1 MIDFSSFSLTIIFVI
16 FFAAAVV
23 IALVGTRLTKVADLL
38 ADKTGLGE
46 ALVGAVMLG
55 AATSLSGIV
64 TSVTAAAGGSPELAI
79 SNALGGVAAQ
89 TAFLAVADMSYRNI
103 NLEHAAASVANL
115 MQGTL
120 LVTLLAVPLMALA
133 SPDINLFGIHP
144 ASIILIAAYL
154 FGIRLISQAENQP
167 TWDPYDTPE
176 TKEDD
181 PDESEEEAEQT
192 SLTRLWVSFLAL
204 SALLGVAGYVVAQ
217 TGVQIAAQTGISE
230 TIVGGFLTAIATSL
244 PELVTTIAAVRR
256 GALTLAVG
264 GVIGGNAF
272 DTLFVAFSDFA
283 YRDGSIYHAITDQQV
298 FIVALTILLTGI
310 LLLGLLRREKQG
322 IGNIGFESFLTL
334 ALYVGAFVLLY
345 VSS

>member
-1 MIDFSSFSLTIIFVI
+1 MIDFSSFSLTIIFII
-16 FFAAAVV
+16 FFAATLV
-23 IALVGTRLTKVADLL
+23 IALVGTRLTRVADLL

-64 TSVTAAAGGSPELAI
+64 TSVTAAADGSPELAI

-89 TAFLAVADMSYRNI
+89 TAFLALADMSYRNI

-133 SPDINLFGIHP
+133 SPDINFFGVHP
-144 ASIILIAAYL
+144 ASIVLIAAYL
-154 FGIRLISQAENQP
+154 FGIRLISQAEDQP

-192 SLTRLWVSFLAL
+192 SLTRLWVSFLIL
-204 SALLGVAGYVVAQ
+204 SALLGVAGFVVAR
-217 TGVQIAAQTGISE
+217 TGIQIAVQTGISA

>member
-1 MIDFSSFSLTIIFVI
+1 MIDFSSFSLTIIFAI

-154 FGIRLISQAENQP
+154 FGIRLISQAEDQP

-217 TGVQIAAQTGISE
+217 TGGTDCG
-230 TIVGGFLTAIATSL
+230 TNRDFCNHRRRLFDRYRHLTARTRYHDCRCPA
-244 PELVTTIAAVRR
+244 R
-256 GALTLAVG
+256 GADLG
-264 GVIGGNAF
+264 GRGRHRRQRF
-272 DTLFVAFSDFA
+272 R
-283 YRDGSIYHAITDQQV
+283 Y
-298 FIVALTILLTGI
+298 ALC
-310 LLLGLLRREKQG
+310 GLLRFR
-322 IGNIGFESFLTL
+322 LP
-334 ALYVGAFVLLY
+334 
-345 VSS
+345 

>member
-1 MIDFSSFSLTIIFVI
+1 
-16 FFAAAVV
+16 
-23 IALVGTRLTKVADLL
+23 
-38 ADKTGLGE
+38 
-46 ALVGAVMLG
+46 MLG

-154 FGIRLISQAENQP
+154 FGIRLISQAEDQP

>member
-1 MIDFSSFSLTIIFVI
+1 MVDFSAFSLPIIFI
-16 FFAAAVV
+16 LFTAAAVV

-46 ALVGAVMLG
+46 AIVGAVMLG

-64 TSVTAAAGGSPELAI
+64 TSVTAAAGGAAELAI

-89 TAFLAVADMSYRNI
+89 TVFLAVADMSYRNI
-103 NLEHAAASVANL
+103 NLEHAAASIANL

-120 LVTLLAVPLMALA
+120 LATLLAIPIMALA
-133 SPDINLFGIHP
+133 GPDVSYFGIHP
-144 ASIILIAAYL
+144 ASIILILAYG
-154 FGIRLISQAENQP
+154 FGIYLIAQAEEDP
-167 TWDPYDTPE
+167 MWDPYRTPE

-181 PDESEEEAEQT
+181 PDESEEEAKQT
-192 SLTRLWVSFLAL
+192 SLTRLWMSFFAL
-204 SALLGVAGYVVAQ
+204 SLLLGVAGFVVAR
-217 TGVQIAAQTGISE
+217 TGVQIAEQTGISA
-230 TIVGGFLTAIATSL
+230 TIVGGLLTAIATSL

-283 YRDGSIYHAITDQQV
+283 YRDGSIYHAITNQQV
-298 FIVALTILLTGI
+298 FIIALTILMTGI

-334 ALYVGAFVLLY
+334 ALYFGSFALLY
-345 VSS
+345 FTG

>member
-1 MIDFSSFSLTIIFVI
+1 MIDFSSFSLTIILII
-16 FFAAAVV
+16 FFAATLV
-23 IALVGTRLTKVADLL
+23 IALVGTRLTRVADLL

-64 TSVTAAAGGSPELAI
+64 TSVTAAADGSPELAI

-133 SPDINLFGIHP
+133 SPDINFFGVHP
-144 ASIILIAAYL
+144 ASIVLIAAYL
-154 FGIRLISQAENQP
+154 FGIRLISQAEDQP

-192 SLTRLWVSFLAL
+192 SLTRLWVSFLVL
-204 SALLGVAGYVVAQ
+204 SALLGVAGFVVAR
-217 TGVQIAAQTGISE
+217 TGIQIAVQTGISA